1 MNLDKSKFIEAMY
14 NIKDNFENMDEADVY
29 ALADLLDNLAGIIC
43 PEILKEDLT
52 AAEIAEEYNFATLKC
67 KIDILRDKK
76 IDEERR
82 TLIACTCA
90 SLAFPIAEP
99 EMMLCLPEKKHV
111 ICIKCKKKPP
121 IPPKTDTVQ
130 KKTGN

>member
-1 MNLDKSKFIEAMY
+1 MNLDKRKFIEAMH

-29 ALADLLDNLAGIIC
+29 ALADVLDNLAGIIC

-52 AAEIAEEYNFATLKC
+52 AAEIAGEYNFATLKC
-67 KIDILRDKK
+67 KIDILIDKK

-82 TLIACTCA
+82 TLIACTLA

-99 EMMLCLPEKKHV
+99 EMIHCLPKKSHV
-111 ICIKCKKKPP
+111 ICIKCQKKPASS
-121 IPPKTDTVQ
+121 PKTGTEP
-130 KKTGN
+130 KKTSN